1 MYRVINYIKSKARVL
16 CTESSGFARVILFY
30 HLDRRVSEVHIE
42 SALTEICVPAEPVV
56 VIISYAS
63 EALFAVGADCLIES
77 PVGYRVIWLDREALH
92 VQDVFLIHRHEQLE
106 KEVLSELGLLVLK
119 FHEENQTDFRKDL
132 IEYITRNP
140 NTFRMIFSP
149 HNTGA
154 LRYKFFNM
162 LEGIFR
168 VIHTENSS
176 AALNDVG
183 LDYLSAYRTSG
194 FMSVIGKWVS
204 SSFSESEEFIIYM
217 LKGFDESIQDH
228 MTNFSKSKYNE

>member
-1 MYRVINYIKSKARVL
+1 MYRVINNIKSKARVIR
-16 CTESSGFARVILFY
+16 TESPGFVRVIVFY
-30 HLDRRVSEVHIE
+30 HLERLERRVSEVHIE

-63 EALFAVGADCLIES
+63 ESLFAVGADCLIE
-77 PVGYRVIWLDREALH
+77 
-92 VQDVFLIHRHEQLE
+92 
-106 KEVLSELGLLVLK
+106 
-119 FHEENQTDFRKDL
+119 
-132 IEYITRNP
+132 YITHNP

-149 HNTGA
+149 HNTSA

-183 LDYLSAYRTSG
+183 LDYLSAYWTSG
-194 FMSVIGKWVS
+194 FMAVIGKWVS